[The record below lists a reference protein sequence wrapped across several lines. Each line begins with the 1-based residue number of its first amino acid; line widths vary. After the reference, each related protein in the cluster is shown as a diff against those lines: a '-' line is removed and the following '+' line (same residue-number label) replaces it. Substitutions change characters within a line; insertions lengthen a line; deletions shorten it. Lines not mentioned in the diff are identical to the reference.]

1 MLKYTASTMISAPV
15 ETIWTILTDAS
26 HYTEWDENMI
36 KLDGTIAPGEQLT
49 IYTKLAPKRA
59 FKPKVVEFTPNRKM
73 VWQSGMPMGLFT
85 GSRTFDLQPNG
96 DQVTFTMTE
105 EFKGP
110 MLAMIRGSIPDMTPV
125 FETFVKAVKAR
136 AEEK

>member
-1 MLKYTASTMISAPV
+1 MISAPV